1 MGRKQNKRCDNQWL
15 GSHNHKISEISEN
28 NWLSLIKECY
38 MLPSACHILANPRK
52 KTAAVRT
59 AALHTFGQIS
69 ALTAWLTGYAIFSQ
83 TSALSLAPRET
94 SGPLVNN
101 PRTHEPPVTHWL
113 GGWYSVCGST
123 LCDGHV
129 VEAAQ
134 SQRCIWA
141 AQQSQGVGTQR
152 SGVWVLRRVRVA
164 LQKILGFGHCNLLVL
179 DQRGHNK
186 VDSGKH
192 W

>member
-1 MGRKQNKRCDNQWL
+1 ML
-15 GSHNHKISEISEN
+15 YVAFSHVTFWQS
-28 NWLSLIKECY
+28 
-38 MLPSACHILANPRK
+38 PRK
-52 KTAAVRT
+52 RTATVRT

-69 ALTAWLTGYAIFSQ
+69 GLTAWLTGYAIFSQ
-83 TSALSLAPRET
+83 TSVLSLAPGET

-141 AQQSQGVGTQR
+141 AQQSQGVGRQR
-152 SGVWVLRRVRVA
+152 SGVWVLSRIRVA

-179 DQRGHNK
+179 DQRGHNNVRQTNTGNVESRDK
-186 VDSGKH
+186 YFALMVEKKGKE
-192 W
+192 